1 MRLIRVHVKAKF
13 YLFSFFVVELKIR
26 SQQLNQIM
34 KKHSES
40 QFSQQIVLSDCFCDA
55 LGSCWRN
62 TVEHWFGAKLK
73 SSIIQDNLRKL
84 TLWTWFKI
92 RLVHIKSPQN
102 SGLSSDNSF
111 STCNL
116 LIKKRQYRT
125 IRITII
131 GAPN

>member
-1 MRLIRVHVKAKF
+1 MKLIRVHVKAKF
-13 YLFSFFVVELKIR
+13 YRFSFFRVELKIR

-92 RLVHIKSPQN
+92 RLVHVKSPQN

-131 GAPN
+131 GPPN